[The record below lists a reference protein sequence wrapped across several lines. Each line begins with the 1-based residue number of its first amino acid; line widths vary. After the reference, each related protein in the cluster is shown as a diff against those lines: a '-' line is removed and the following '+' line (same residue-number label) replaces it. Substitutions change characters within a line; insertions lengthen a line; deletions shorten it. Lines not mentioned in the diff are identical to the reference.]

1 MGLFDLFRQPKQFSP
16 DGQVLSQLKKAG
28 SNLSKPHDVEFFL
41 YFPTESIAEQAA
53 SQIRTAGFAVEVK
66 PAAKG
71 NDWLCF
77 ATRRMVPDIG
87 ALEQIRKDFTNLTTT
102 LGGEYDG
109 WGTGVVN

>member
-1 MGLFDLFRQPKQFSP
+1 MGFLDLFRRPKQVSP
-16 DGQVLSQLKKAG
+16 DKQVLVQLKKAG

-41 YFPTESIAEQAA
+41 YFPTESIAQQAA
-53 SQIRTAGFAVEVK
+53 SQIRVAGFAVEVK

-71 NDWLCF
+71 IDWLCF
-77 ATRRMVPDIG
+77 ATRRMVPDIA
-87 ALEQIRKDFTNLTTT
+87 ALEQIRKDFNNLTAT

>member
-1 MGLFDLFRQPKQFSP
+1 MGLFDLFRRPKQVSP
-16 DGQVLSQLKKAG
+16 DGQVLLQLKKVG

-41 YFPTESIAEQAA
+41 YFPAESIAEQAA
-53 SQIRTAGFAVEVK
+53 TRIRAAGFTVEVK

-77 ATRRMVPDIG
+77 ATRRMVPDIA
-87 ALEQIRKDFTNLTTT
+87 ALEQIRKDFTQLATA

-109 WGTGVVN
+109 WGTGVEN

>member
-1 MGLFDLFRQPKQFSP
+1 MGLFDLFRRRKQVSP
-16 DGQVLSQLKKAG
+16 DGQVLFQLKKAG
-28 SNLSKPHDVEFFL
+28 SNLSKPYDIEFFL

-53 SQIRTAGFAVEVK
+53 SKIRAAGFTAEVK

-77 ATRRMVPDIG
+77 ATRRMLPDIG
-87 ALEQIRKDFTNLTTT
+87 ALEQIRKDFTALTAT

-109 WGTGVVN
+109 WGTPVVI

>member
-1 MGLFDLFRQPKQFSP
+1 MGLFDLFRRPKQVSP
-16 DGQVLSQLKKAG
+16 DQQVLFQLKKAG
-28 SNLSKPHDVEFFL
+28 SSLSKPHDVEFFL

-53 SQIRTAGFAVEVK
+53 SQIRAAGFTVEVK

-71 NDWLCF
+71 TDWLCF
-77 ATRRMVPDIG
+77 ATRRMVPDIA
-87 ALEQIRKDFTNLTTT
+87 ALEQIRKDFTNLTAT